1 MFQISFLTTYTFD
14 AIKLVD
20 AYVDLGYD
28 IKDIPT
34 NDDEWLEWI
43 TSEDIDYDK
52 YCYMK
57 DTEEV

>member
-34 NDDEWLEWI
+34 NDDEWQEWI
-43 TSEDIDYDK
+43 IEEDIDLDK

-57 DTEEV
+57 DVEEV